1 MLYIVISI
9 SISLKQ
15 VKFLVQNFLVKNWM
29 IEGKEQFLG
38 RDILAR
44 IIVVNIEIQ
53 WFPGKKKIIADL
65 NLILKVQHNSVASVL
80 YLTSSA
86 RWSSHCLR

>member
-53 WFPGKKKIIADL
+53 WFPGKKK
-65 NLILKVQHNSVASVL
+65 KS
-80 YLTSSA
+80 
-86 RWSSHCLR
+86 

>member
-53 WFPGKKKIIADL
+53 WFPGKKKNHSRFKSNFKGTTQL
-65 NLILKVQHNSVASVL
+65 S
-80 YLTSSA
+80 
-86 RWSSHCLR
+86 CLCAVPYKFCTLVKSLP